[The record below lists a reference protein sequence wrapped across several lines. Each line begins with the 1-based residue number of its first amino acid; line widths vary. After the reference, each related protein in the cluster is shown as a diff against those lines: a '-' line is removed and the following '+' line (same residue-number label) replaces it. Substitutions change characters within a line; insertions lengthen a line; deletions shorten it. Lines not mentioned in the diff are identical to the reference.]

1 MRKSAFC
8 LTLILS
14 FLASFTFAQRPQD
27 SKGPF
32 INAKGDVYYQGEKV
46 GLVTKEGIIQDAH
59 GKKVAFLNS
68 DGTLS
73 DASGKKMGK
82 VGKNGETFYD
92 ASGNLVFTVKD
103 KAGETCDIFDA
114 HGKKIGSVYDGMKG
128 SACAAHCFANGLDA
142 STHQKPKVAKAGN

>member
-1 MRKSAFC
+1 MQKFGFC

-14 FLASFTFAQRPQD
+14 LLASVTFSQQAQD
-27 SKGPF
+27 FKGH
-32 INAKGDVYYQGEKV
+32 IIDAKGDIYFNGEKI
-46 GLVTKEGIIQDAH
+46 GLVSKEGIIKDAH

-103 KAGETCDIFDA
+103 KAGETCDILDA

-142 STHQKPKVAKAGN
+142 RTHQKPKMAKAGQ